1 MEHMYTEPFNHNPTE
16 CGVCNIYRPL
26 PDRPPDSVPSP
37 PLARYCVMV
46 IPFPAGV
53 LSIRQFPSCFSLLL
67 FLFFLSAFCKVSSL
81 TLLFWQSLSS
91 FPYPNRFQSIDHVS
105 RKEGHPQH
113 RCSNPVGPHQSPI
126 ISSQLTSTSQLGFGT
141 WQSEPGQV
149 GEAVYQALK
158 AGYRHLVSLL
168 LEPYHETATDYRR
181 IWQPCTP

>member
-1 MEHMYTEPFNHNPTE
+1 MEHRYTEPFNHNPTE

-67 FLFFLSAFCKVSSL
+67 FLFFFSAKYLLSLFSSDSL
-81 TLLFWQSLSS
+81 LSS
-91 FPYPNRFQSIDHVS
+91 FPHHNRSQSIDHVS

-113 RCSNPVGPHQSPI
+113 RCSNPVGPHQSPR
-126 ISSQLTSTSQLGFGT
+126 ISSQLTSKSQLGFGT

-168 LEPYHETATDYRR
+168 LEPYHETATDCRR